1 MMIMRG
7 RHRIANSRDAV
18 VASGTGNQG
27 RIHTGIGRDPHDQE
41 APQPHGAGAPTRVTH
56 CRLSGR
62 SGFIASTSRGRV
74 IREGAAPVGSLE
86 HLVTRHLLALKGLE
100 VVYFRF
106 EIHFE
111 GSFIVNTQRIDP
123 I

>member
-1 MMIMRG
+1 M
-7 RHRIANSRDAV
+7 
-18 VASGTGNQG
+18 
-27 RIHTGIGRDPHDQE
+27 
-41 APQPHGAGAPTRVTH
+41 
-56 CRLSGR
+56 
-62 SGFIASTSRGRV
+62 

-86 HLVTRHLLALKGLE
+86 HLVTRHHLALKGLE

-111 GSFIVNTQRIDP
+111 GSFIVNAQRIDP